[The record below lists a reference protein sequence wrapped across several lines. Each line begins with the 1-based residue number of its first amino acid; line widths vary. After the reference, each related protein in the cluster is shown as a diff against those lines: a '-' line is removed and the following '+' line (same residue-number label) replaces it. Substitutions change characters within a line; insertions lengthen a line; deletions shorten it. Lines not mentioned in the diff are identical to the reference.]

1 MTNKGTSGGKRQ
13 KGFFLAR
20 IFRRKKQKQLKRQ
33 IWFLPIS
40 FPAAIFWKAVLRR
53 KKIAVFFCKSLSV
66 SRVNVV
72 VVAAAAIVV
81 AGVVVVVVRV
91 AEKIA
96 KGRPE
101 KSFNVLTK

>member
-1 MTNKGTSGGKRQ
+1 M
-13 KGFFLAR
+13 
-20 IFRRKKQKQLKRQ
+20 QL
-33 IWFLPIS
+33 
-40 FPAAIFWKAVLRR
+40 
-53 KKIAVFFCKSLSV
+53 FCKSLSV
-66 SRVNVV
+66 SGVNVV

-81 AGVVVVVVRV
+81 AGVVVVVVVRV

>member
-13 KGFFLAR
+13 KGFSWHESFDEKNKNS
-20 IFRRKKQKQLKRQ
+20 KKGKFGSSQFPSL
-33 IWFLPIS
+33 LPFFGKLFCGEKNCS
-40 FPAAIFWKAVLRR
+40 
-53 KKIAVFFCKSLSV
+53 FFCKSLSV

>member
-1 MTNKGTSGGKRQ
+1 M
-13 KGFFLAR
+13 
-20 IFRRKKQKQLKRQ
+20 QL
-33 IWFLPIS
+33 
-40 FPAAIFWKAVLRR
+40 
-53 KKIAVFFCKSLSV
+53 FCKSLSV
-66 SRVNVV
+66 SGVKVV

>member
-1 MTNKGTSGGKRQ
+1 MESC
-13 KGFFLAR
+13 FAE
-20 IFRRKKQKQLKRQ
+20 KKNC
-33 IWFLPIS
+33 S
-40 FPAAIFWKAVLRR
+40 
-53 KKIAVFFCKSLSV
+53 FFCKSLAV
-66 SRVNVV
+66 SRVVVAAATVVAAIAVVVV

-101 KSFNVLTK
+101 KSFNVLIK